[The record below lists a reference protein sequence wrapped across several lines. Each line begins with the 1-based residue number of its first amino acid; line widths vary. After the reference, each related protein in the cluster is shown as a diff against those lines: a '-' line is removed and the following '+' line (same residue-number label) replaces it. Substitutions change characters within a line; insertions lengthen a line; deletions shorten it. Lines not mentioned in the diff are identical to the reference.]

1 MKHRKPLSLYAA
13 LAALLSFAVWTL
25 LVCTVDVR
33 PIGPMDSTVG
43 LATLNNWIHQATGVN
58 WTLYSLTDYLGL
70 VPFAV
75 AFGFACLG
83 LYQWIRRKRLCL
95 VDRSLFVLG
104 GFYLTVIALYVLFEV
119 LVINRRPV
127 LIDGILEASYPS
139 STTLLVA
146 CVIPTA
152 LMQLRA
158 RIKQKALLRVA
169 LAVGYAF
176 TVFMVVGRILSGV
189 HWISDIIGGALLC
202 VGLLLLYRYFDA
214 A

>member
-33 PIGPMDSTVG
+33 PIGPMDSKVG

-158 RIKQKALLRVA
+158 RIKQKALLRVT

>member
-158 RIKQKALLRVA
+158 RIKQKALLRVT
-169 LAVGYAF
+169 LAVGYAS